1 MLRAVCNPRAWT
13 GTGIVFQ
20 RAIVAY
26 EDGCVEESL
35 VEIQGNHLSWLPI
48 RNGGHDPGNLP
59 VLYSR

>member
-35 VEIQGNHLSWLPI
+35 VEIQGNHLS
-48 RNGGHDPGNLP
+48 
-59 VLYSR
+59 